1 MESAGEM
8 TPVGK
13 NDTMMSVEGDKN
25 AAISVRDL
33 SFSFNQADETALKNL
48 SMDVE
53 AGSRCLLVGA
63 NGAGKSTLLRI
74 LAGKRLTKGHVQV
87 HGRDVFQ
94 NPPSGITYLGTEWAM
109 NPVVRGDIRVSE
121 FLDSVGGFRHK
132 ERRNT
137 LLNILDVNLDWRMH
151 MISDG
156 ERRRVQLVMG
166 LMVPWTLLLLDEVT
180 VDLDVVVRT
189 DLINFLIE
197 ESKERNATILFSNDL
212 DRHTKPTK
220 HSTVDG
226 LFNFPTH
233 VLHLRLGSNVG
244 NPEPWPLVA
253 HSPLNDIIKQSN
265 IEASPLLKLALAW
278 LREDLVYRREYEK
291 SMDKRRG
298 ARDETT
304 DSETFYSRF
313 DYVSGVSHDCVMLT
327 NGQWKGR

>member
-1 MESAGEM
+1 M
-8 TPVGK
+8 VI
-13 NDTMMSVEGDKN
+13 
-25 AAISVRDL
+25 AISVRNL

-48 SMDVE
+48 SMDIE
-53 AGSRCLLVGA
+53 QGSRCLLVGA

-87 HGRDVFQ
+87 YGKDVFQ
-94 NPPSGITYLGTEWAM
+94 NQPSGITYLGTEWAM

-132 ERRNT
+132 DRRDT
-137 LLNILDVNLDWRMH
+137 LLNILDVDVDWRMH
-151 MISDG
+151 QISDG

-189 DLINFLIE
+189 DLINFLIA
-197 ESKERNATILFSNDL
+197 ESKERNATILYATHICMLNRTLTTSL
-212 DRHTKPTK
+212 THP
-220 HSTVDG
+220 HTVDG

-233 VLHLRLGSNVG
+233 VMHMRLGSNVG
-244 NPEPWPLVA
+244 NPEPWPLVPQ
-253 HSPLNDIIKQSN
+253 SPLHHTIKQSN
-265 IEASPLLKLALAW
+265 VEASPLLKLALAW

-291 SMDKRRG
+291 SIDRQRG
-298 ARDETT
+298 ARSETT

-313 DYVSGVSHDCVMLT
+313 DY
-327 NGQWKGR
+327 WKGK

>member
-1 MESAGEM
+1 M
-8 TPVGK
+8 VI
-13 NDTMMSVEGDKN
+13 
-25 AAISVRDL
+25 AISVRNL

-48 SMDVE
+48 SMDIE
-53 AGSRCLLVGA
+53 QGSRCLLVGA

-87 HGRDVFQ
+87 YGKDVFQ
-94 NPPSGITYLGTEWAM
+94 NQPSGITYLGTEWAM

-132 ERRNT
+132 DRRDT
-137 LLNILDVNLDWRMH
+137 LLNILDVDVDWRMH
-151 MISDG
+151 QISDG

-189 DLINFLIE
+189 DLINFLIA
-197 ESKERNATILFSNDL
+197 ESKERNATILIFR
-212 DRHTKPTK
+212 RHPHLYVEQDTHHLSDTP
-220 HSTVDG
+220 HTVDG

-233 VLHLRLGSNVG
+233 VMHMRLGSNVG
-244 NPEPWPLVA
+244 NPEPWPLVPQ
-253 HSPLNDIIKQSN
+253 SPLHHTIKQSN
-265 IEASPLLKLALAW
+265 VEASPLLKLALAW

-291 SMDKRRG
+291 SIDRQRG
-298 ARDETT
+298 ARSETT

-313 DYVSGVSHDCVMLT
+313 DYTSSG
-327 NGQWKGR
+327 KGNR